1 MLMTSRDPSV
11 LISLLIVAPISMVL
25 VRAPAIV
32 SILSTYLST
41 VNTYLIAY
49 SVVANIVLASVYRRR
64 PVVAMYICLVNVVL
78 VAWFVMRTDR
88 YNEKKLIG
96 QCESSTLL

>member
-1 MLMTSRDPSV
+1 
-11 LISLLIVAPISMVL
+11 
-25 VRAPAIV
+25 V
-32 SILSTYLST
+32 SIDLLEHREY
-41 VNTYLIAY
+41 YLIAY

>member
-1 MLMTSRDPSV
+1 MTSRDQCTDISFDSGTHIDGASESSGYSV
-11 LISLLIVAPISMVL
+11 DPVDLLAAREYI
-25 VRAPAIV
+25 
-32 SILSTYLST
+32 
-41 VNTYLIAY
+41 YLIAY

-64 PVVAMYICLVNVVL
+64 PAVAMYICLVNVVL

-88 YNEKKLIG
+88 YNEKLIG